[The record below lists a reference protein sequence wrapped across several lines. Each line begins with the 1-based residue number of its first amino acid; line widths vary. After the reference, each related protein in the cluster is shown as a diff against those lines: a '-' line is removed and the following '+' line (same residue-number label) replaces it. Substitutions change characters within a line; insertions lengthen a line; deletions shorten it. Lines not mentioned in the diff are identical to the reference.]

1 MAHLLHRSVDSE
13 TAALILQLQRDD
25 IEAALSQGDAHENV
39 ALQLQMQQLNLV
51 ETAHNDYTIAQSISR
66 AVFDD
71 RDLLTEELSAEQQA
85 MRDRQL
91 AQRLPQGADI
101 PLDDSTLTDNSEDD
115 VNHRELSITC
125 VACTN
130 TFPWFDIL
138 ETPCSHQYCVECLSE
153 LFDLSMKDE
162 TLYPPRCCRQTI
174 PLDDAKLLLH
184 PKLVRDFQQKSIEL
198 DAKDRTY
205 CYDPRCST
213 FIPAE
218 HITEDVA
225 GCPDCGKRT
234 CVICKAAAHRGDCP
248 RDEDLQQLLQAAE
261 HAGWQRCSSCRRV
274 VDLRSGCNH
283 ITCPCGAHFCYVCG
297 APWIP
302 RACGCPQWDETR
314 LQERAQQIFARDP
327 RHRLYRPPQGALDL
341 DVDAAAAPAQP
352 PARPNN
358 NAPVPRPAARPA
370 AQAAPDLPA
379 PAVRAVPAPAVR
391 AVPAPAVRAV
401 PAPAVR
407 AVPVPAAPV
416 ARPAAPAAPVPV
428 PPARAAHAQAVG
440 VVPVPAA
447 RPPAPAVRAVPA
459 PAALATRPAVPT
471 ARAVSVPAVRPIAQN
486 IVANRQQRVVAQI
499 RADLQRNHECDHE
512 RWTCHRIP
520 YRCEECNDQLPEYI
534 YECRQCHIRACQRCR
549 RNRL

>member
-138 ETPCSHQYCVECLSE
+138 ETPCSHHYCVECLSE

-174 PLDDAKLLLH
+174 PLDDAKLVLH

-205 CYDPRCST
+205 YYDPRCST

-218 HITEDVA
+218 HIIEDVA
-225 GCPDCGKRT
+225 SCPDCGKRT

-248 RDEDLQQLLQAAE
+248 RDEDLHQLLQAAE
-261 HAGWQRCSSCRRV
+261 HAVALAVLTSA
-274 VDLRSGCNH
+274 
-283 ITCPCGAHFCYVCG
+283 TFA
-297 APWIP
+297 
-302 RACGCPQWDETR
+302 
-314 LQERAQQIFARDP
+314 ERAQQIFARDP
-327 RHRLYRPPQGALDL
+327 YHRLYRPPQGALDL

-352 PARPNN
+352 PAGPNN
-358 NAPVPRPAARPA
+358 FIPAPFARPIDSFLIQNAPVPRPAARPA

-407 AVPVPAAPV
+407 AVPAP
-416 ARPAAPAAPVPV
+416 
-428 PPARAAHAQAVG
+428 AVG

-447 RPPAPAVRAVPA
+447 RPPTPAVRAVPA

-471 ARAVSVPAVRPIAQN
+471 ARAVSVPAVRPIAQD

>member
-1 MAHLLHRSVDSE
+1 MARLLHRSVDSE

-138 ETPCSHQYCVECLSE
+138 ETPCSHHYCVECLSE

-174 PLDDAKLLLH
+174 PLDDAKLVLH

-234 CVICKAAAHRGDCP
+234 CVICKPKNPLAWSLRSELISNATTNAIMRDGRVTVFLTVAKSVTTSCLSTSTNAASAIFELVSVVAATDC
-248 RDEDLQQLLQAAE
+248 ET
-261 HAGWQRCSSCRRV
+261 
-274 VDLRSGCNH
+274 VDLVSIYAEASTVRCLRS
-283 ITCPCGAHFCYVCG
+283 
-297 APWIP
+297 
-302 RACGCPQWDETR
+302 
-314 LQERAQQIFARDP
+314 L
-327 RHRLYRPPQGALDL
+327 
-341 DVDAAAAPAQP
+341 
-352 PARPNN
+352 
-358 NAPVPRPAARPA
+358 
-370 AQAAPDLPA
+370 
-379 PAVRAVPAPAVR
+379 
-391 AVPAPAVRAV
+391 
-401 PAPAVR
+401 
-407 AVPVPAAPV
+407 
-416 ARPAAPAAPVPV
+416 
-428 PPARAAHAQAVG
+428 
-440 VVPVPAA
+440 
-447 RPPAPAVRAVPA
+447 
-459 PAALATRPAVPT
+459 
-471 ARAVSVPAVRPIAQN
+471 
-486 IVANRQQRVVAQI
+486 
-499 RADLQRNHECDHE
+499 
-512 RWTCHRIP
+512 
-520 YRCEECNDQLPEYI
+520 
-534 YECRQCHIRACQRCR
+534 
-549 RNRL
+549 

>member
-1 MAHLLHRSVDSE
+1 MASPIESNLDISVSWYVYLENRLVRLLYLSHEISVSFHYHLKHLAHPPIIPALLCCYLVLLCITSSFNTACPLSSWLSTISAMAHLLHRSVDSE

-25 IEAALSQGDAHENV
+25 IEAALCQGDAHENV

-115 VNHRELSITC
+115 VNDRELSITC

-138 ETPCSHQYCVECLSE
+138 ETPCSHHYCVECLSE

-174 PLDDAKLLLH
+174 PLDDAKLVLH

-225 GCPDCGKRT
+225 DCPDCGKRT

-283 ITCPCGAHFCYVCG
+283 IT
-297 APWIP
+297 
-302 RACGCPQWDETR
+302 
-314 LQERAQQIFARDP
+314 
-327 RHRLYRPPQGALDL
+327 
-341 DVDAAAAPAQP
+341 
-352 PARPNN
+352 
-358 NAPVPRPAARPA
+358 
-370 AQAAPDLPA
+370 
-379 PAVRAVPAPAVR
+379 
-391 AVPAPAVRAV
+391 
-401 PAPAVR
+401 
-407 AVPVPAAPV
+407 
-416 ARPAAPAAPVPV
+416 
-428 PPARAAHAQAVG
+428 
-440 VVPVPAA
+440 
-447 RPPAPAVRAVPA
+447 
-459 PAALATRPAVPT
+459 
-471 ARAVSVPAVRPIAQN
+471 
-486 IVANRQQRVVAQI
+486 
-499 RADLQRNHECDHE
+499 
-512 RWTCHRIP
+512 
-520 YRCEECNDQLPEYI
+520 
-534 YECRQCHIRACQRCR
+534 
-549 RNRL
+549 